1 MFVRKLSILDNYF
14 IFSSSKVFHFD
25 KLSVANLYKTIH
37 STKII
42 WAKKILD
49 KLLIFCTFMLGILVA
64 KGIDVYFILK
74 KYFFEGSILKYKKI
88 II

>member
-1 MFVRKLSILDNYF
+1 M
-14 IFSSSKVFHFD
+14 
-25 KLSVANLYKTIH
+25 
-37 STKII
+37 
-42 WAKKILD
+42 D

-74 KYFFEGSILKYKKI
+74 KYFFEGSILKSKKI